1 MKKSYLKYTGSKQ
14 RVLEQLLPI
23 LGNPTTLI
31 EPFFGSGTVSLNMP
45 NVREYIGNDLNRQ
58 VINTHEQV
66 VDNPEQVIDHLASLR
81 KADWDYYDLRD
92 SFNRQCNWKFWDAGL
107 AAMFIYL
114 NRHCYNG
121 LMRYNRNGAFN
132 VPEGCTSSGK
142 LPELPF
148 KEIRE
153 FADKFSGFSFIGK
166 GDRPDMAQINIPKLS
181 LFNEDFATFMQ
192 RFESPIQN
200 SVIYCDPP
208 YIPVAASDFNY
219 TSEGFTATEQ
229 KVLADLAKE
238 LSEKGNKVIISNH
251 DTPLARELYKD
262 ADQILNISA
271 YRSVSGKTR
280 SRGNV
285 QELVAIYGV

>member
-1 MKKSYLKYTGSKQ
+1 MLD
-14 RVLEQLLPI
+14 QLLPI

-31 EPFFGSGTVSLNMP
+31 EPFFGSGTVGLNMP
-45 NVREYIGNDLNRQ
+45 NVRVFMGNDLNRQ
-58 VINTHEQV
+58 VINTHKQV
-66 VDNPEQVIDHLASLR
+66 VDNPDQVINHLQSLR
-81 KADWDYYDLRD
+81 LSDWDYYDLRD
-92 SFNRQCNWKFWDAGL
+92 SFNRQCNLKFWDAGL

-132 VPEGCTSSGK
+132 VPEGRTSSGK
-142 LPELPF
+142 LPELPI

-153 FADKFSGFSFIGK
+153 FADKFAGNVVSGSSL
-166 GDRPDMAQINIPKLS
+166 NIPKLS

-192 RFESPIQN
+192 RFESPIKN

-238 LSEKGNKVIISNH
+238 LSDKGNKVIISNH

-262 ADQILNISA
+262 ADQILDISA

>member
-14 RVLEQLLPI
+14 RVLDQLLPI

-31 EPFFGSGTVSLNMP
+31 EPFFGSGTVGLNMP

-66 VDNPEQVIDHLASLR
+66 VDNPEQVINHLQSLR
-81 KADWDYYDLRD
+81 LSDWDYYDLRD
-92 SFNRQCNWKFWDAGL
+92 SFNRQCNLKFWDAGL

-121 LMRYNRNGAFN
+121 LMRYNRNGSFN
-132 VPEGCTSSGK
+132 VPEGRTSSGK
-142 LPELPF
+142 LPELPI

-153 FADKFSGFSFIGK
+153 FSEKFSGFSFSSK
-166 GDRPDMAQINIPKLS
+166 ADCPDNAVLNIPKLS

>member
-1 MKKSYLKYTGSKQ
+1 MMKKSYLKYTGSKQ

-45 NVREYIGNDLNRQ
+45 NVRVFMGNDLNRQ
-58 VINTHEQV
+58 VIQTHKKV
-66 VDNPEQVIDHLASLR
+66 ISNPEKVINYLVELR
-81 KADWDYYDLRD
+81 NTSWDYYQLRD
-92 SFNRQCNWKFWDAGL
+92 SFNRQYGSEVWDAWL
-107 AAMFIYL
+107 AAAFIYL

-132 VPEGCTSSGK
+132 VPEGRTSSGK
-142 LPELPF
+142 LPLLPVS
-148 KEIRE
+148 EIRE
-153 FADKFSGFSFIGK
+153 FADKFSGDIVSGTSL
-166 GDRPDMAQINIPKLS
+166 NIPKLS

-238 LSEKGNKVIISNH
+238 LSLKGNKVIISNH

-262 ADQILNISA
+262 ADQLLNISA
-271 YRSVSGKTR
+271 YRSVAGKSG

-285 QELVAIYGV
+285 QELVAVYGE

>member
-14 RVLEQLLPI
+14 RVLDQLLPI

-31 EPFFGSGTVSLNMP
+31 EPFFGSGTVGLNMP
-45 NVREYIGNDLNRQ
+45 NVRVFMGNDLNRQ
-58 VINTHEQV
+58 VINTHKKV
-66 VDNPEQVIDHLASLR
+66 ISNPESVVAHLIELR
-81 KADWDYYDLRD
+81 NDSWEYYHLRD
-92 SFNRQCNWKFWDAGL
+92 TFNRQHSTELWDEWL
-107 AAMFIYL
+107 AAAFIYL

-132 VPEGCTSSGK
+132 VPEGRTSSGT
-142 LPELPF
+142 LPLLPV

-153 FADKFSGFSFIGK
+153 FAEKFAGDVVSGSSL
-166 GDRPDMAQINIPKLS
+166 NIPKLS

-192 RFESPIQN
+192 RFESPIKN

-285 QELVAIYGV
+285 QELVAIYGA

>member
-14 RVLEQLLPI
+14 RVLDQLLPI

-31 EPFFGSGTVSLNMP
+31 EPFFGSGTVGLNMP
-45 NVREYIGNDLNRQ
+45 NVQEYIGNDLNTQ
-58 VINTHEQV
+58 VIKTHKQV
-66 VDNPEQVIDHLASLR
+66 TRHPELVIKKLESLR
-81 KADWDYYDLRD
+81 LANLQYYFLR
-92 SFNRQCNWKFWDAGL
+92 SEFNRLHSTKLWDASI

-121 LMRYNRNGAFN
+121 LMRYNKSGGFN
-132 VPEGCTSSGK
+132 VPEGRTSSGK
-142 LPELPF
+142 LPELPI

-153 FADKFSGFSFIGK
+153 FSEKFSGFSFSSK
-166 GDRPDMAQINIPKLS
+166 TDCPDNAVLNIPKLS

-192 RFESPIQN
+192 RFESPIKD

-238 LSEKGNKVIISNH
+238 LSDKGNKVIISNH

-262 ADQILNISA
+262 ADQILRITA